1 MAVSYTTAIPV
12 FLLNIL
18 LYFHFQ
24 MKLQGKKIVLGITGS
39 IAAYKSI
46 LLVRLLVKEGA
57 EVKVILTP
65 SAKDFVSPLVLSTLS
80 KNNVLVDLFDEK
92 SWANHVELGRWADL
106 MLIAPLSCNT
116 LAKMANGMCDNL
128 LLAVYLSA
136 TCPVMFA
143 PAMDEDMWKHPA
155 TKRNI
160 NMLQSFGNHLI
171 PVEAGELASGLVGEG
186 RMAEPESIM
195 KTVEGF
201 FLTCSQFKG
210 VKVLVTA
217 GPTYEA
223 IDPVRFIGNHSSG
236 KMGIA
241 IAEELA
247 KRGADVV
254 LVLGP
259 SSQQLTNNSVQLVR
273 VNKAEEMYQKSMEVF
288 PDAQLAIMSAAVAD
302 YTPVVTAAEK
312 IKKKDGNMEI
322 ELKKTKDILA
332 SLGAIKQKGQWL
344 VGFAL
349 ETTNEKEYALAKL
362 NSKNADMIILNSL
375 NDAGAGFGGD
385 TNKITIF
392 DKNQHEY
399 TFTMKSKK
407 EVAKDIVDT
416 IKKLMHA

>member
-1 MAVSYTTAIPV
+1 
-12 FLLNIL
+12 
-18 LYFHFQ
+18 
-24 MKLQGKKIVLGITGS
+24 MKLKGKKIVLGITGS

-57 EVKVILTP
+57 EIKVILTP

-80 KNNVLVDLFDEK
+80 KNNVLIDLFDEN

-106 MLIAPLSCNT
+106 MLIAPVSCNT
-116 LAKMANGMCDNL
+116 LAKMAHGMCDNL

-136 TCPVMFA
+136 TCPVMVA

-155 TKRNI
+155 TKQNI
-160 NMLQSFGNHLI
+160 ILLQSYGNHLI
-171 PVEAGELASGLVGEG
+171 PVEAGELASGLNGEG
-186 RMAEPESIM
+186 RMAEPESIVQ
-195 KTVEGF
+195 TVEGF
-201 FLTCSQFKG
+201 FLTASQFKDQ
-210 VKVLVTA
+210 KVLVTA

-241 IAEELA
+241 IAEDLA
-247 KRGADVV
+247 MRGAKVV

-259 SSQQLTNNSVQLVR
+259 SSQPVTNSSVKVIR
-273 VNKAEEMYQKSMEVF
+273 VNSAEQMYQKSLEHF
-288 PDAQLAIMSAAVAD
+288 ADSRLAIMSAAVAD
-302 YTPVVTAAEK
+302 YTPVSTAAEK
-312 IKKKDGNMEI
+312 IKKNDGNMHV

-332 SLGAIKQKGQWL
+332 SLGDVKKNGQFL

-349 ETTNEKEYALAKL
+349 ETINEKEYALGKL
-362 NSKNADMIILNSL
+362 KSKNADMIVLNSL
-375 NDAGAGFGGD
+375 NDVGAGFGGD

-392 DKNQHEY
+392 DKNKQEY
-399 TFTMKSKK
+399 SFTMKSKK

-416 IKKLMHA
+416 IQKLMHV

>member
-1 MAVSYTTAIPV
+1 MTAIPV

-80 KNNVLVDLFDEK
+80 KNNVLVDLFDEN

-136 TCPVMFA
+136 TCQVMIA

-160 NMLQSFGNHLI
+160 STLQSYGNHLI

-195 KTVEGF
+195 HTVEGF
-201 FLTCSQFKG
+201 FLTGSEFKDH
-210 VKVLVTA
+210 KVLVTA

-247 KRGADVV
+247 MRGANVV

-259 SSQQLTNNSVQLVR
+259 SSQQITSTSINLIR
-273 VNKAEEMYQKSMEVF
+273 VNNAEEMYQKSIEHF
-288 PDAQLAIMSAAVAD
+288 PDSQLAIMSAAVAD
-302 YTPVVTAAEK
+302 YTPVQIAAEK
-312 IKKKDGNMEI
+312 IKKNEGNMQI

-332 SLGAIKQKGQWL
+332 SLGDMKKPDQYL

-349 ETTNEKEYALAKL
+349 ETTNEKEYAIGKL
-362 NSKNADMIILNSL
+362 SSKNADMIVLNSL

-392 DKNQHEY
+392 DKNQKEY
-399 TFTMKSKK
+399 SFTVKTKK

-416 IKKLMHA
+416 IKKMMHA